1 VFSNSITILFLGKFR
16 INLGIGDKAGEGRGM
31 TLERA
36 FHPIETIAR
45 LKLQQH
51 PKGG

>member
-1 VFSNSITILFLGKFR
+1 
-16 INLGIGDKAGEGRGM
+16 M

-51 PKGG
+51 PKGGGGNLKRWRKRWKGACKVVPIGGK